1 MSDEFTTYHVA
12 CGYTQWTKRNWC
24 TVARLLDPLFST
36 GLSRCLL
43 WTSSI
48 RDNLQFRIDQIDT
61 RPVPIDENAPDVLL
75 GYFVFR
81 ARALFRKRDDIIE
94 LQLTLAGRNNLYRS
108 GCSLILYILWVPGR
122 LKLSIR
128 YRVICFIIV

>member
-1 MSDEFTTYHVA
+1 MSLLLTTSRA
-12 CGYTQWTKRNWC
+12 DTRNEQKEID
-24 TVARLLDPLFST
+24 VRLLDYQIFSS
-36 GLSRCLL
+36 LLASNRCLQV

-75 GYFVFR
+75 GYFVFG

-108 GCSLILYILWVPGR
+108 GCSLILYILCLPGR